1 MECIYICLLP
11 RKKNLALFL
20 SSLNV
25 YFQVTL
31 QCGLRLCI
39 KVMFNN
45 ERRSVTSM
53 SKASSVRHKHKSSL
67 ARLVQVPHDLLQQRV
82 QAPIHLALFQQLEQ
96 LHVIGHQLPQVRHL
110 LQDFGEQLERV
121 GMVGLQL
128 QLQRVKNCLLQVLD
142 GLDVQQTG
150 SICRRRNT
158 RLSVSLGVIRDQ
170 DPLRFLAIANNTL
183 YESKLSFFCYAKNH

>member
-1 MECIYICLLP
+1 MFISRLP
-11 RKKNLALFL
+11 W
-20 SSLNV
+20 S
-25 YFQVTL
+25 

-45 ERRSVTSM
+45 ERRSVASM

-82 QAPIHLALFQQLEQ
+82 QAPVHLALFQQLEQ